1 MEGRL
6 PPSFTP
12 HPPTP
17 LSLSL
22 CYYLFLSSPPP
33 FPSSREKAAWWPWSS
48 VIPDRF
54 SRTSHAALNP
64 GTERVQEGPHYSSLH
79 GHSWKHIS
87 NDYPPPPLLSFFT
100 SVEEVAALVFTRR
113 GAFVEAAGPELR
125 WARTSIF
132 GIRLSANDRA
142 RIFLLVSRGNGHIEF
157 DTMRSRPRQILFYQ
171 DQEIYLNYPDR
182 SISSNKFIV
191 IVTG

>member
-142 RIFLLVSRGNGHIEF
+142 RIFFLVSRGNWVRHNEIE
-157 DTMRSRPRQILFYQ
+157 TEANIILL

-182 SISSNKFIV
+182 SISNNKFIV

>member
-22 CYYLFLSSPPP
+22 CYYLFLS
-33 FPSSREKAAWWPWSS
+33 
-48 VIPDRF
+48 
-54 SRTSHAALNP
+54 
-64 GTERVQEGPHYSSLH
+64 
-79 GHSWKHIS
+79 
-87 NDYPPPPLLSFFT
+87 PPPLPFLPRKGSLVAVVISHPGSLFSYITRCVESWNGASPGGPPLFVITRSLVKTHFEWLSPSSPPFFLH
-100 SVEEVAALVFTRR
+100 ERRR
-113 GAFVEAAGPELR
+113 GGRPRVHTTR
-125 WARTSIF
+125 C
-132 GIRLSANDRA
+132 IRGSGGA
-142 RIFLLVSRGNGHIEF
+142 RIAVGPNVNIWNPLVCEWSSAHLPSRISWEWSHWVRHNEIETEANIILL
-157 DTMRSRPRQILFYQ
+157 

-182 SISSNKFIV
+182 SISNNKFIV

>member
-22 CYYLFLSSPPP
+22 LLPVPLLPPLPLPFLPRKGSLVAVVISHPGSLFSYITRCVESWNGASPGGPPLFVITRSLVKTHFEWLS
-33 FPSSREKAAWWPWSS
+33 
-48 VIPDRF
+48 
-54 SRTSHAALNP
+54 
-64 GTERVQEGPHYSSLH
+64 
-79 GHSWKHIS
+79 
-87 NDYPPPPLLSFFT
+87 PPPPLLSFFT

-113 GAFVEAAGPELR
+113 GVFVEAAGPELR

-142 RIFLLVSRGNGHIEF
+142 RIFLLVSRGNWVRHNEIE
-157 DTMRSRPRQILFYQ
+157 TEANIILL
-171 DQEIYLNYPDR
+171 DQEIYLNYSDR